1 MSNTNTKAL
10 TKVLLVGGVGTG
22 AALAKLLMDSLDTE
36 PMTLDEQLPD
46 IHTLRIPPPE
56 CPVMLKYNMNE
67 SWTELNKGKLSKRQR
82 RK

>member
-1 MSNTNTKAL
+1 MSNTNTK
-10 TKVLLVGGVGTG
+10 KVILVGGT
-22 AALAKLLMDSLDTE
+22 AAAARLLMDSLNTE

-46 IHTLRIPPPE
+46 IHTLHICPPE
-56 CPVMLKYNMNE
+56 CPAMLKYNMNE